1 MQGNPG
7 HPVGG
12 TVDGVNGAALHRPP
26 NEGPCVRIEQLE
38 YLAAVTQHG
47 SLRRA
52 SEALHLSQPALSEAI
67 GKLEKELGVSLLD
80 RRRSGARISRQ
91 GQGLLPYMTQVLD
104 AVDRL
109 RQAAGDQSLV
119 SRTLRI
125 GTVNAGNSTV
135 LVPAVQD
142 FRREH
147 GGTGVEVL
155 NSQQSEIYQGLAEGS
170 LDLGL
175 VNVLPGDD
183 VPPHLTSRDLVHGR
197 PVVCLRTDHPLARL
211 DAVTVDELRQ
221 EAFITMRAG
230 YLMHR
235 FTHRLFGG
243 TPPVTSFSTDGA
255 EMGKLMVA
263 EGLGVTVLPDYS
275 LIGDPLSMTGLITF
289 RPIAGD
295 DTPLT
300 LLMVTRTVAVVPPA
314 LRLMQAALL
323 DRAREYEKNFAA

>member
-1 MQGNPG
+1 M
-7 HPVGG
+7 
-12 TVDGVNGAALHRPP
+12 
-26 NEGPCVRIEQLE
+26 RIEQLE

-52 SEALHLSQPALSEAI
+52 SESLHLSQPALSEAV
-67 GKLEKELGVSLLD
+67 GKLERELGVPLLD

-91 GQGLLPYMTQVLD
+91 GQDLLPYMTQVLD

-109 RQAAGDQSLV
+109 RQAAGDQTLV
-119 SRTLRI
+119 SRNLRI
-125 GTVNAGNSTV
+125 GTVNAANSTL

-142 FRREH
+142 FRQRN

-155 NSQQSEIYQGLAEGS
+155 SSQQGEIYQGLAEGS

-183 VPPHLTSRDLVHGR
+183 VPPHLTARELVRGR
-197 PVVCLRTDHPLARL
+197 PVVCLRTDHPLAGL
-211 DAVTVDELRQ
+211 EAVTVDELREQ
-221 EAFITMRAG
+221 PIIAMRAG

-235 FTHRLFGG
+235 FTHRLFAGR
-243 TPPVTSFSTDGA
+243 PPATSFSTDGA

-275 LIGDPLSMTGLITF
+275 LVSDPLCSAGLITF

-295 DTPLT
+295 DTPVT
-300 LLMVTRTVAVVPPA
+300 LLMVTRSVAVVPPA
-314 LRLMQAALL
+314 VRVMQVALL
-323 DRAREYEKNFAA
+323 DRAREYQRTHAG